1 MTDDQSIFET
11 AKGTSPF
18 PIARRGGYD
27 PNAVDAWAR
36 NQVAELAR
44 SGDVI
49 AELRANNEALQKQIG
64 ELSEQMETVG
74 QPTYAALGGHAAQL
88 LKLSEQEAADV
99 RTRARREADDLVT
112 SAQEEADALLSAATV
127 ESENLRANALTDVEA
142 HRKRIQ
148 DQTVAANAEA
158 VAFAEDLRAQAQRE
172 ATQIKYA
179 AEQEAETARQGAER
193 DVEQARAS
201 ADREVTEARRV
212 LAVEKE
218 RLAREANDFHTAAAE
233 QTSKL
238 VADAEARAAAADDR
252 AREAMAQAASARE
265 SASTDA
271 ARMIEE
277 AETHAKSILAQVRA
291 EADLHRTTAA
301 KDLERQTRSLRTELA
316 DLQERRAAILAQLGQ
331 IRDIVGGFAVGETN
345 EVAAAETLAE
355 NIDDAIVEAVE
366 AVGSDDEAPDDG
378 AAEDDVV
385 AEPMPV
391 EQD

>member
-1 MTDDQSIFET
+1 MADEQSILNA
-11 AKGTSPF
+11 AKGSSPF

-27 PNAVDAWAR
+27 PSAVDAWAR

-49 AELRANNEALQKQIG
+49 AELKASNAALQKQLS

-99 RTRARREADDLVT
+99 RTRARRESEDLMA
-112 SAQEEADALLSAATV
+112 SAREEAEALLAAATV
-127 ESENLRANALTDVEA
+127 ESEDLRNNALSDVEA

-148 DQTVAANAEA
+148 DQTTAANAEA
-158 VAFAEDLRAQAQRE
+158 AAFAEDLRAQAERE
-172 ATQIKYA
+172 AAQIKLS
-179 AEQEAETARQGAER
+179 AEQFAEAARQGAER
-193 DVEQARAS
+193 DVEQARAA

-218 RLAREANDFHTAAAE
+218 RLAREANEAHASASEKTA
-233 QTSKL
+233 QL

-252 AREAMAQAASARE
+252 AREAISQATAARE
-265 SASTDA
+265 SASHDS
-271 ARMIEE
+271 ARMIED
-277 AETHAKSILAQVRA
+277 AETHAKSILAQVKA
-291 EADLHRTTAA
+291 EAELHRTTAA

-331 IRDIVGGFAVGETN
+331 IRDIVGGFAAGESN
-345 EVAAAETLAE
+345 EVEAAETLAE
-355 NIDDAIVEAVE
+355 NIDGAIVEAVE
-366 AVGSDDEAPDDG
+366 AAGDSEPAGDEDVMVEPTPVDDEN
-378 AAEDDVV
+378 
-385 AEPMPV
+385 
-391 EQD
+391 

>member
-1 MTDDQSIFET
+1 MADEQSILNA

-18 PIARRGGYD
+18 PVARRGGYD
-27 PNAVDAWAR
+27 PGAVDAWAR

-49 AELRANNEALQKQIG
+49 AELRSDNESLQKQIS
-64 ELSEQMETVG
+64 ELSEQMETAG

-112 SAQEEADALLSAATV
+112 SAREEAEALLAAATV
-127 ESENLRANALTDVEA
+127 ESVDLRNNGLTDVEA

-172 ATQIKYA
+172 ASQIKFS

-193 DVEQARAS
+193 DVEQARAM

-218 RLAREANDFHTAAAE
+218 RLAREANDAHAAAAQ
-233 QTSKL
+233 QTGQL

-252 AREAMAQAASARE
+252 AREAIAQATAARE

-277 AETHAKSILAQVRA
+277 AEAHAKSILAQVKA
-291 EADLHRTTAA
+291 EAELHRTTAA
-301 KDLERQTRSLRTELA
+301 KDLERHTRSLRTELA

-331 IRDIVGGFAVGETN
+331 IRDIVGGFAMSGTDDVTENIEEAIAEAT
-345 EVAAAETLAE
+345 EAETGEPESA
-355 NIDDAIVEAVE
+355 
-366 AVGSDDEAPDDG
+366 
-378 AAEDDVV
+378 V
-385 AEPMPV
+385 AEIETEPIPV
-391 EQD
+391 DEES